1 MLIKIHSQQR
11 KLDDLYTLVET
22 IKDEE
27 VQALMAKFL
36 CVRTSGFLE
45 SSLKNLINEYL
56 HGTSPKPI
64 ESFVNNKIKRETNL
78 KYERLATILELF
90 NREWA
95 DKLSREITD
104 DQKEALNTIVSN
116 RNNIAHGEND
126 NISFYLIKDYYDRIK
141 EVIGI
146 LIKVIKK

>member
-1 MLIKIHSQQR
+1 MLIKIHSQQK
-11 KLDDLYTLVET
+11 KLDDLYNLVEN

-64 ESFVNNKIKRETNL
+64 ESFVNNKVKRETNL
-78 KYERLATILELF
+78 KYDRLVSILESF
-90 NREWA
+90 DKEWA
-95 DKLSREITD
+95 NKLSNEITD
-104 DQKEALNTIVSN
+104 NQKEALNTIVSN

-126 NISFYLIKDYYDRIK
+126 NISYVLIRDYYQRIK
-141 EVIGI
+141 EVVVI
-146 LIKVIKK
+146 LIKVVKK